1 MNRSLVYLGA
11 AVLFAVAWAAPQ
23 AVPEEASRASL
34 KRPVIVAIVRHA
46 EKDDEGQDPGLTAAG
61 KVRATR
67 LAALFRKS
75 KLDLLIASDL
85 KRTRE
90 TLEPVAKEKSM
101 KISAIKEPG
110 DVARAIKALRPGST
124 ALVAHHS
131 FSIRALLKE
140 LGVSDAEAGAIDLDS
155 HDNLLIVP
163 YHADVETKSLTL
175 SY

>member
-1 MNRSLVYLGA
+1 MNRSLVYPGA
-11 AVLFAVAWAAPQ
+11 AVLFAVAWAAPE
-23 AVPEEASRASL
+23 AVPEEASRATL

-101 KISAIKEPG
+101 KISNRIMILSGLFVAAGAAFVLAPSTS
-110 DVARAIKALRPGST
+110 ARAASTDPPTAGREASTEVMTGSN
-124 ALVAHHS
+124 
-131 FSIRALLKE
+131 
-140 LGVSDAEAGAIDLDS
+140 AEA
-155 HDNLLIVP
+155 V
-163 YHADVETKSLTL
+163 
-175 SY
+175 